1 MDENMDL
8 TPDFEEVDSSA
19 DAVNVVGLT
28 LEKLLDVASV
38 DAAFAEPIDHGDT
51 TIIPCAEVLAGLG
64 FGVGYGFGQ
73 SSGKKEEESKADQGN
88 NGGAGGGG
96 GGGGGGRTFS
106 RPVAVI
112 ISSPDG
118 VRVEPV
124 VDVTKI
130 ALAVFTAGGFMLAM
144 LTRMMRRQPPNYNES

>member
-8 TPDFEEVDSSA
+8 TPEIEEVVSSA
-19 DAVNVVGLT
+19 DAIDAVEVT
-28 LEKLLDVASV
+28 LDKLLDVASV
-38 DAAFAEPIDHGDT
+38 DAAFAEPIEHGDT
-51 TIIPCAEVLAGLG
+51 IIIPCAEVLANVG

-73 SSGKKEEESKADQGN
+73 SSGAKEEGN
-88 NGGAGGGG
+88 NSNPGSGGGG
-96 GGGGGGRTFS
+96 GAGGGGGGRTFS

-112 ISSPDG
+112 VSSPDG